1 MPAWSRHKGDI
12 MGFEIPRKVTVA
24 LLALAIA
31 MCAYGVYS
39 NEQRLV
45 ERKANDICMQCIGL
59 G

>member
-39 NEQRLV
+39 NEQRRV
-45 ERKANDICMQCIGL
+45 ERKADDICMQCIGL